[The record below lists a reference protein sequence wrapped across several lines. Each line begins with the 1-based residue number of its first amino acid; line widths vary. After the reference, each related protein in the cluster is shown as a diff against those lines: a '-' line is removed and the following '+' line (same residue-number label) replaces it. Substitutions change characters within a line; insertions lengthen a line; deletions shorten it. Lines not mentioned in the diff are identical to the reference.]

1 MGSEFLRILSA
12 VWSNMTSRS
21 TIANTLMA
29 SFILFTG
36 IGTFLINPIVG
47 FITLGVV
54 CGAVGYLL
62 GME

>member
-1 MGSEFLRILSA
+1 MDKLRQFLFRA
-12 VWSNMTSRS
+12 KSRS
-21 TIANTLMA
+21 SIANLLVF

-36 IGTFLINPIVG
+36 IGTFLINPAVG
-47 FITLGVV
+47 FITVGVT

>member
-1 MGSEFLRILSA
+1 LNKLRQFLART
-12 VWSNMTSRS
+12 TSRS
-21 TIANTLMA
+21 AIANVLMF

-36 IGTFLINPIVG
+36 IGTFLINPAVG
-47 FITLGVV
+47 FITVGAT